1 MDAPLRLLSEDLPF
15 LTATTL
21 ETREQ
26 KWAWPTNPQLQGLL
40 HLVFPALG
48 LCVAENV
55 GRQSLQHFS
64 LSDVGGSET
73 VCLGRK
79 GSLAVSVPIYYP

>member
-26 KWAWPTNPQLQGLL
+26 KWAWPTNPQLQGLR
-40 HLVFPALG
+40 HLVFPVLG

-79 GSLAVSVPIYYP
+79 GSLAVLVPIYYP